1 MEEINTSHQ
10 GFKLLRT
17 VTTKE
22 MFEDAIQ
29 ELWEKQFE
37 KKFQVE
43 KEKLVGKDPKIT

>member
-1 MEEINTSHQ
+1 MTEDQIKNEIEKLKLEIKSLEEIKTSHQ

-29 ELWEKQFE
+29 EL
-37 KKFQVE
+37 
-43 KEKLVGKDPKIT
+43 

>member
-1 MEEINTSHQ
+1 MTDDEIKAEIEKLQNEITSLEEINTSHQ

-29 ELWEKQFE
+29 EL
-37 KKFQVE
+37 
-43 KEKLVGKDPKIT
+43 